1 MSLNHVIVWL
11 DQAEAHVIHFNRETS
26 ESEVIKT
33 ASNQHHKAG
42 VEVSSQAADQSPY
55 LNEIAAAIAEAPAVL
70 IVGPG
75 IEKMLFIK
83 HLNKNHAEIADKVV
97 GVESV
102 DHPSD
107 AQLLAYARKYF
118 VKEDLS

>member
-1 MSLNHVIVWL
+1 MSLNHVVVWL

-26 ESEVIKT
+26 ESEVVKT
-33 ASNQHHKAG
+33 ASNRHHKTG

-55 LNEIAAAIAEAPAVL
+55 LSEIAAAIADASGIL

-75 IEKMLFIK
+75 IEKMQFIK
-83 HLNKNHAEIADKVV
+83 HLNKSHTAIAEKVV

-107 AQLLAYARKYF
+107 GQLLAYARKYF
-118 VKEDLS
+118 IKEVLS